1 MQIGKLDSKLLTDIV
16 FRHLTFRRPEVL
28 TRPGIGEDCA
38 VVDFGTYDCV
48 LSTDPITAAASDIG
62 RLAMHIS
69 CNDIASNGV
78 EPLAIMLAILL
89 PPETTEEE
97 IEEIMRQAGE
107 VSEALGVEI
116 VGGHTEITS
125 AVNKPVVVS
134 TALGRALKGGLE
146 AGRGTKPGDWI
157 LVTKQA
163 GLEGT
168 GIIAREREAEL
179 AALLSQQE
187 LAEAKAMLE
196 QVSVVREGVIAGRI
210 GVADMHDITEGG
222 ILGAVWEVCEKAFCG
237 AEIFLDRIP
246 VSPVTKKIC
255 AHYDMDWMR
264 LISSGSMLIVVP
276 EDKLQSLEQA
286 LKEAAIPV
294 ARIGQIQEADR
305 GRVLISQDGREGQK
319 IQPPGSD
326 ELYRLGQ

>member
-1 MQIGKLDSKLLTDIV
+1 MQIGKLDSKLLQDIV

-38 VVDFGTYDCV
+38 VVDFGEYDCV

-69 CNDIASNGV
+69 CNDIASNGI

-89 PPETTEEE
+89 PPEITEAE

-125 AVNKPVVVS
+125 AVNKPVVIS
-134 TALGRALKGGLE
+134 TALGRAPKGGLE
-146 AGRGTKPGDWI
+146 AGRGIIPGDWI
-157 LVTKQA
+157 VMTKQA

-168 GIIAREREAEL
+168 CIIASERESEL
-179 AALLSQQE
+179 SALLSQQE
-187 LAEAKAMLE
+187 LAEAKAMME
-196 QVSVVREGVIAGRI
+196 QISVVREGVIAGRI
-210 GVADMHDITEGG
+210 GISDMHDITEGG
-222 ILGAVWEVCEKAFCG
+222 ILGAVWEVCEKADCG
-237 AEIFLDRIP
+237 AEVWMDRIP
-246 VSPVTKKIC
+246 VSPVTKQIC
-255 AHYDMDWMR
+255 AHYGMDWMR
-264 LISSGSMLIVVP
+264 LISSGSMLMVVP
-276 EDKLQSLEQA
+276 EDQLETLQRELE
-286 LKEAAIPV
+286 EAAIPV
-294 ARIGQIQEADR
+294 SVIGQIHEADR
-305 GRVLISQDGREGQK
+305 GRILISEDGREGKK

-326 ELYRLGQ
+326 ELYLLD

>member
-187 LAEAKAMLE
+187 LTEAKAMLE
-196 QVSVVREGVIAGRI
+196 QISVVREGILAGRI
-210 GVADMHDITEGG
+210 GVLH
-222 ILGAVWEVCEKAFCG
+222 
-237 AEIFLDRIP
+237 
-246 VSPVTKKIC
+246 
-255 AHYDMDWMR
+255 
-264 LISSGSMLIVVP
+264 
-276 EDKLQSLEQA
+276 LETRA
-286 LKEAAIPV
+286 LLA
-294 ARIGQIQEADR
+294 
-305 GRVLISQDGREGQK
+305 
-319 IQPPGSD
+319 QPPHDGIGLAVHQEHLGVDADVLAIHVGLADFKLRAAASLVGSAAT
-326 ELYRLGQ
+326 LLRRAGVRR